1 MALAC
6 SRTAAGT
13 SEARLVTLREQCTN
27 VTLDTDYP
35 ANGWAITAN
44 QLGHGTLI
52 AVKSVSLQSPV
63 GSSLLARWDQASG
76 KLLAETIPN
85 DAATGIDEAATGLD
99 ALANVVCYITSIGY

>member
-1 MALAC
+1 MALAF

-13 SEARLVTLREQCTN
+13 YEARLGNLREHCTK

-44 QLGHGTLI
+44 QLGHGTLV

-63 GSSLLARWDQASG
+63 GSSLLARWDQASS
-76 KLLAETIPN
+76 KLLAETVPN

-99 ALANVVCYITSIGY
+99 ALDTLVCFIVSVGY

>member
-1 MALAC
+1 MALAF

-13 SEARLVTLREQCTN
+13 SEARLGNLRLHVTA

-44 QLGHGTLI
+44 QLGHGTLV
-52 AVKSVSLQSPV
+52 AVIGVNLQNGV
-63 GSSLLARWDQASG
+63 GTSLLTRWDHANG
-76 KLLAETIPN
+76 KLLAETVPN